1 MLEVESDLYC
11 TGPISSD
18 ERCALEVPAGDFN
31 VVLVCEEVVG
41 DVADGDAVD
50 SDECIL
56 GPPAKGACKINN
68 VFDCGWVGIIVT
80 GGRDLRQAIW
90 SLDVEVEGVMLVALR
105 Y

>member
-1 MLEVESDLYC
+1 MEVESDLY
-11 TGPISSD
+11 GIRAVSSD

-41 DVADGDAVD
+41 DVVDGDAVD

-56 GPPAKGACKINN
+56 RPSSKGACEIDN
-68 VFDCGWVGIIVT
+68 VFDCAWIGIIVT
-80 GGRDLRQAIW
+80 GVRDLRQAIW